1 MASADVLQG
10 REKQVS
16 ELLRARLGADI
27 SLHNLVLNA
36 ACQCSSSRED

>member
-16 ELLRARLGADI
+16 EPLRANFG
-27 SLHNLVLNA
+27 LNITF
-36 ACQCSSSRED
+36 Q